1 MAQPAS
7 ANETAPFQMRQTHG
21 ILWRPEH
28 RLERASDRLGWTSLY
43 VSQQREGAY
52 QDHFN
57 GVEDHLVI
65 LHLDGP
71 VAVERRLGG
80 RPTRSLV
87 GPGGL
92 FVMPGGHDFWVHL
105 TQPLASLHLY
115 VRDRILRE
123 VAGELYPGDPDGRA
137 VAPGLGETDPV
148 IESLARAA
156 GHAIA
161 EDDAGSNLLADHIA
175 RALSARLLARGIGPP
190 HAGAGDPGS
199 GTLGPALRR
208 RLHEFVDT
216 HLAYPIGLA
225 DLAAAAGLTP
235 TRLARGFKREMGTT
249 PYHYV
254 LLARIA
260 RARHLLRTTGL
271 PIADIAAGCGFSHQE
286 HLTRIFRREQGT
298 TPAAYRRLARS

>member
-1 MAQPAS
+1 MPQPAS
-7 ANETAPFQMRQTHG
+7 SNGPAAFDVRQTHG

-28 RLERASDRLGWTSLY
+28 HIERASDRLGWSSLY

-52 QDHFN
+52 HAAFAA
-57 GVEDHLVI
+57 VEDHLVI

-80 RPTRSLV
+80 RPARSLV

-123 VAGELYPGDPDGRA
+123 VARDLYPGDPDRIA

-148 IESLARAA
+148 VESLARAA

-161 EDDAGSNLLADHIA
+161 EEDAGSGLLADHVA
-175 RALSARLLARGIGPP
+175 RALAARLLARGIGPP
-190 HAGAGDPGS
+190 RVAAGDA
-199 GTLGPALRR
+199 TAAVLGPARRR
-208 RLHEFVDT
+208 RLREFVDT

-225 DLAAAAGLTP
+225 DLAAAVGLTP
-235 TRLARGFKREMGTT
+235 TRLARGFKRDMGTT

-254 LLARIA
+254 LLARIT
-260 RARHLLRTTGL
+260 RARHLLRTTDR

-286 HLTRIFRREQGT
+286 HLTRMFRREHGT
-298 TPAAYRRLARS
+298 TPAAYRRLTRS